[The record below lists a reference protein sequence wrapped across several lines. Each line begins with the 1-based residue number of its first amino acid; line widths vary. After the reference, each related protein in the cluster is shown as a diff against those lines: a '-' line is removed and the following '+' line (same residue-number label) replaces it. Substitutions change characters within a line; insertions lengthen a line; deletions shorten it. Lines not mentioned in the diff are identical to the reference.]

1 MCSLL
6 CLVSFTWHNVFKVHS
21 SCSTNQYFFLWL
33 RTISLCWSTTHS
45 FIGRHFRCLYFL
57 AVMNILCGHNYFF
70 SPFSS
75 LPLSL
80 SFSFWCMYLGVEF
93 LGCVVCVLS
102 CIWLFSTPWTVAR
115 QAPSPWD
122 FSGKN
127 TGVGCHFLLHGIFL
141 GIEPGSYH
149 TRPRPHS
156 SLAWVGKCSLNAPC
170 PDISCLSHSI
180 RPLAWPF
187 SDLCTWVTPPS
198 FTLGINTSWGFC
210 NEPKQILALTVLML
224 EWGKLTRKWSDV
236 WHTHTH
242 TPS

>member
-21 SCSTNQYFFLWL
+21 SCNTNQYFFLWL
-33 RTISLCWSTTHS
+33 RTISLCWFTTHS

-57 AVMNILCGHNYFF
+57 AVINILCGHTSFF
-70 SPFSS
+70 PFSS

-80 SFSFWCMYLGVEF
+80 SFFFWCMYLVEF
-93 LGCVVCVLS
+93 LGCMVCVLS

-141 GIEPGSYH
+141 GNEPGSYH

-156 SLAWVGKCSLNAPC
+156 SLAWVGKCSSPNSPC
-170 PDISCLSHSI
+170 PDILPFTFHPPFGMAFLWPLHLGDSPKFHFGHQHQLGILQWTKTNPCSHSAHVGVGEI
-180 RPLAWPF
+180 DKKIKR
-187 SDLCTWVTPPS
+187 C
-198 FTLGINTSWGFC
+198 
-210 NEPKQILALTVLML
+210 M
-224 EWGKLTRKWSDV
+224 
-236 WHTHTH
+236 THTH